1 MGYQLADGTKLPLDV
16 AWTDADGI
24 QRPANFLR
32 LSTERD
38 RELLGITWVADTSNN
53 YDQRFYWS
61 PTNPKQLNDEPEVDE
76 DGNETGE
83 TQTGLKTLWKAKQ
96 DEIAASLLAP
106 SDWRVVKVLEVNT
119 SFSAAK
125 TALPTK
131 WQTYRAAVRTA
142 CNTRQT
148 EIDNCSDV
156 AALKELLFGSTTI
169 ERQQTDADGNGVTE
183 TVTLQRVQ
191 TDSEGS
197 SVVDENGEYVMEDYT
212 VEQPVMET
220 VANPNIATAWP
231 DPVE

>member
-1 MGYQLADGTKLPLDV
+1 MGYQIGDRKLPLDV

-24 QRPANFLR
+24 QRPANWLR

-53 YDQRFYWS
+53 YDQRFYWGVD
-61 PTNPKQLNDEPEVDE
+61 NPKQLNDEPAVDE

-83 TQTGLKTLWKAKQ
+83 IQTGLKTLWKAKQ
-96 DEIAASLLAP
+96 NEIAASLLAP

-125 TALPTK
+125 TAMPEK

-142 CNTRQT
+142 CNTRQA

-156 AALKELLFGSTTI
+156 AALKELLFGSETI
-169 ERQQTDADGNGVTE
+169 TRQQTDADGNGVTE
-183 TVTLQRVQ
+183 TVTLQRQ
-191 TDSEGS
+191 QRDDDGNG
-197 SVVDENGEYVMEDYT
+197 VVDENGEAVMEDFT
-212 VEQPVMET
+212 EEQPVMET